1 MHRLLIENYIK
12 QINKTDI
19 YNFAIKNNIQLT
31 QKDVDILYHYLKNN
45 WQEIL
50 YGNSRGVFSELK
62 TKFEADKFIMIKEL
76 FDFYFEKYHDF
87 L

>member
-19 YNFAIKNNIQLT
+19 YNFAIKNNLQLT
-31 QKDVDILYHYLKNN
+31 EKDVDILYHYLKNN

-50 YGNSRGVFSELK
+50 YGNSRGVLSELE
-62 TKFEADKFIMIKEL
+62 TKFDADKFLKIKKL
-76 FDFYFEKYHDF
+76 FDFYFEKYQD
-87 L
+87 LL

>member
-12 QINKTDI
+12 QISKQDI
-19 YNFAIKNNIQLT
+19 KKFADKNNIQLSE
-31 QKDVDILYHYLKNN
+31 KDQDILYHYLKNN

-62 TKFEADKFIMIKEL
+62 TKFEADKFIRIKEL